1 MRILECF
8 GEAQRVQTPEITTK
22 YKAQLD
28 TVPSVECDEADYAKK
43 AVVNA
48 DHMRLDLYEATEYGV

>member
-1 MRILECF
+1 M